1 MTPDWLQERPDG
13 VVIAL
18 FVQPRASRTEIVGE
32 QDGALKIRLT
42 SPPVDGAANKL
53 CCEFIAKRCGVAKR
67 AVTLLSGETSRHKR
81 LLVDGVTAGAVLA
94 ALSPPG

>member
-1 MTPDWLQERPDG
+1 LTPDWLQERPDG